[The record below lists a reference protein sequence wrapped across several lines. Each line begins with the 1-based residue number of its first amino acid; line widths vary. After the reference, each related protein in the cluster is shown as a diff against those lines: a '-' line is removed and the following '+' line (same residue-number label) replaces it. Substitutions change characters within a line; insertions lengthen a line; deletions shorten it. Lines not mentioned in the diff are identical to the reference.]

1 MIPPSPPF
9 SPVRQAVTSGFF
21 YNTSKMSKSGDYKT
35 IKNQHTVYI
44 HPSSVLHKQEVR
56 AAVRVRACLPAGACV
71 NGSVVCVGVGQGSHP
86 APTSDPREDWFCV
99 YDNVRWNRVFFFC
112 DSFRV

>member
-1 MIPPSPPF
+1 MRPRHVVQAPPHDHQLGSISRALPPLLHPLSSVSRF
-9 SPVRQAVTSGFF
+9 RFQPTDLLSQQAITAGFF

-56 AAVRVRACLPAGACV
+56 AGVRVL
-71 NGSVVCVGVGQGSHP
+71 
-86 APTSDPREDWFCV
+86 DL
-99 YDNVRWNRVFFFC
+99 
-112 DSFRV
+112 